1 MRPSARPVST
11 IDSSYLICPHHFST
25 MVYKLNRTDNIF
37 DIKVLF
43 QLHFFLHKSQ
53 EIGVFLT

>member
-43 QLHFFLHKSQ
+43 QLHFFLHKS
-53 EIGVFLT
+53 LKK